1 MPCCKTTA
9 DNSTLVMLTQLHI
22 SNYALIDEL
31 SVSFESG
38 FNVITGETGAGKSI
52 LLGALGFALGDRAD
66 TNVLFD
72 KDKKCVVEAQFTL
85 TNESLKPLFEEN
97 DLDFESEC
105 IFRRELNPQKKSRA
119 FINDTPVALQA
130 MKEIGGRLVDIHSQH
145 DSLLLTDADFQL
157 RLLDD
162 IAQNGAALAE
172 YQTEYGKY
180 NTLKRRLHELKEMA
194 SRNTAEND
202 YLRFQLDELD
212 KAQLKEGEYADLE
225 QTLNVMEN
233 AEEIKTLLVTA
244 NGLMEDAET
253 AILGQVNELSS
264 TLSRLK
270 HLLPDMEGLQ
280 ERVDSIKVEMKDIA
294 YDLRRKEDD
303 TQFDETQLQS
313 LQERYDLLS
322 RLMMKHRVGSFDEL
336 ITLRDSLKERVNA
349 FENIDEAIAKAEQE
363 LKESEKRLSELAKA
377 LHDKRCQ
384 AAMAFSEKVTALVQQ
399 LAMPYAQFHVAVE
412 LQSSF
417 GSKGSDE
424 IGFLFSANKG
434 VAVDDL
440 RRVASGGELS
450 RLMLSIKSAVSS
462 YNYIPTLIFD
472 EIDTGVSGEVAA
484 KIGSIM
490 RQMGLSLQL
499 ISITHLPQV
508 ASQAE
513 HHYFIY
519 KDNEG
524 ARTQSHIRM
533 LDAKERVT
541 EIAKMLSNDKVTPEA
556 LRAAEVLL
564 K

>member
-1 MPCCKTTA
+1 
-9 DNSTLVMLTQLHI
+9 MLKQLHI

-66 TNVLFD
+66 TGVLYD
-72 KDKKCVVEAQFTL
+72 KDKKCVVEAQFAL
-85 TNESLKPLFEEN
+85 DDENLKSLFEEN
-97 DLDFESEC
+97 DLDFETEC

-119 FINDTPVALQA
+119 FINDTPVALQT
-130 MKEIGGRLVDIHSQH
+130 MKEIGSQLVDIHSQH

-157 RLLDD
+157 KLLDE
-162 IAQNGAALAE
+162 IAQNGALLAE
-172 YQTEYGKY
+172 YQTEYSHYKA
-180 NTLKRRLHELKEMA
+180 LKSKLNELKEMA
-194 SRNTAEND
+194 TKNTAEND
-202 YLRFQLDELD
+202 YLKFQLDELD
-212 KAQLKEGEYADLE
+212 KAQLKEGEYTDIE
-225 QTLNVMEN
+225 QTLGVMEN

-244 NGLMEDAET
+244 NGLMDDSEN
-253 AILGQVNELSS
+253 AILGQMNALVS
-264 TLSRLK
+264 TLHRMSQ
-270 HLLPDMEGLQ
+270 LLPDTESIV
-280 ERVDSIKVEMKDIA
+280 ERVENLKVELKDIA

-303 TQFDETQLQS
+303 TQFDEEQLQS
-313 LQERYDLLS
+313 LQEHYDLLS
-322 RLMMKHRVGSFDEL
+322 RLMIKHRANDFDEL
-336 ITLRDSLKERVNA
+336 ITLRDSLREKVNA
-349 FENIDEAIAKAEQE
+349 FENIDEAISKAEKE
-363 LKESEKRLSELAKA
+363 LKESEKQLSSLAKV

-384 AAMAFSEKVTALVQQ
+384 AVTTFSEKVTALVRQ
-399 LAMPYAQFHVAVE
+399 LAMPFAQFQVKVE
-412 LQSSF
+412 SQVNF
-417 GSKGSDE
+417 DSKGCDE
-424 IGFLFSANKG
+424 ISFLFSANKG
-434 VAVDDL
+434 IAPDDI

-490 RQMGLSLQL
+490 RQMGHSLQL

-524 ARTQSHIRM
+524 TRTQSHIRV
-533 LDAKERVT
+533 LQHEERIT
-541 EIAKMLSNDKVTPEA
+541 EIAKMLSNDQVTPEA

>member
-1 MPCCKTTA
+1 
-9 DNSTLVMLTQLHI
+9 MLKQLHI

-31 SVSFESG
+31 NVSFESG

-66 TNVLFD
+66 TNVLYD
-72 KDKKCVVEAQFTL
+72 KDKKCVVEAQFELDDET
-85 TNESLKPLFEEN
+85 LKPLFEEN
-97 DLDFESEC
+97 ELDFESDC

-119 FINDTPVALQA
+119 FINDTPVALQT
-130 MKEIGGRLVDIHSQH
+130 MKAIGGQMVDIHTQH

-157 RLLDD
+157 RLLDN
-162 IAQNGAALAE
+162 IAQNGTLLSEYQAE
-172 YQTEYGKY
+172 YTTH
-180 NTLKRRLHELKEMA
+180 NTIKRKLNELKEMA
-194 SRNTAEND
+194 DKNTAEND
-202 YLRFQLDELD
+202 YLKFQLDELD
-212 KAQLKEGEYADLE
+212 KANLKEGEYADIE
-225 QTLNVMEN
+225 QTLSVMEN

-244 NGLMEDAET
+244 NGLMENSENS
-253 AILGQVNELSS
+253 ILGQVNELSS

-270 HLLPDMEGLQ
+270 HLLPDTEGLD
-280 ERVDSIKVEMKDIA
+280 ERIENLKVELKDIA

-303 TQFDETQLQS
+303 TQFDEEQLQS

-322 RLMMKHRVGSFDEL
+322 RLMMKHRVNDVGEL
-336 ITLRDSLKERVNA
+336 IALRDNLKEKTNA
-349 FENIDEAIAKAEQE
+349 FENIDEAIAQAEKQ
-363 LKESEKRLSELAKA
+363 LKNSEKQLSTLAKA

-384 AAMAFSEKVTALVQQ
+384 AATAFGEKVTVLVRQ
-399 LAMPYAQFHVAVE
+399 LAMPFAQFQVSVE
-412 LQSSF
+412 SQPTF

-424 IGFLFSANKG
+424 IRFLFSANKG
-434 VAVDDL
+434 IAVDDL

-462 YNYIPTLIFD
+462 YNYIPTLVFD

-484 KIGSIM
+484 KIGGIM
-490 RQMGLSLQL
+490 RQMGHSLQL

-524 ARTQSHIRM
+524 ARTQSHIRV
-533 LDAKERVT
+533 LSPEERIQ
-541 EIAKMLSNDKVTPEA
+541 EIAKMLSNDQVTPEA
-556 LRAAEVLL
+556 LRAAEVLM

>member
-1 MPCCKTTA
+1 
-9 DNSTLVMLTQLHI
+9 MLKQLHI

-31 SVSFESG
+31 NVSFESG

-66 TNVLFD
+66 TNVLYD
-72 KDKKCVVEAQFTL
+72 KEKKCVVEAQFEL
-85 TNESLKPLFEEN
+85 DDENLRPLFESN
-97 DLDFESEC
+97 DLDFEAQS

-119 FINDTPVALQA
+119 FINDTPVALQT
-130 MKEIGGRLVDIHSQH
+130 MKEIGGQLVDIHSQH

-157 RLLDD
+157 KLLDE
-162 IAQNGAALAE
+162 IAQNDAVLAD
-172 YQTEYGKY
+172 YQAEFSNY
-180 NTLKRRLHELKEMA
+180 NTLKRKLNDLKEMA
-194 SRNTAEND
+194 TKNTAEND
-202 YLRFQLDELD
+202 YLKFQLDELD
-212 KAQLKEGEYADLE
+212 KAQLKEGEYADIE
-225 QTLNVMEN
+225 QTLSVMEN

-244 NGLMEDAET
+244 NGLMDNSEN
-253 AILGQVNELSS
+253 AILGQMNALAS
-264 TLSRLK
+264 TLHRMRQ
-270 HLLPDMEGLQ
+270 LLPDTESIG
-280 ERVDSIKVEMKDIA
+280 ERVENLRVELKDIA

-303 TQFDETQLQS
+303 TQFDEEQLQS

-322 RLMMKHRVGSFDEL
+322 RLMMKHHVNDFGEL

-349 FENIDEAIAKAEQE
+349 FENIDEAISKAEKE
-363 LKESEKRLSELAKA
+363 LKESEKQLSSHAKV
-377 LHDKRCQ
+377 LHDKRSQ
-384 AAMAFSEKVTALVQQ
+384 AATAFGEKVTTLVRQ
-399 LAMPYAQFHVAVE
+399 LAMPFAQFQVDVE
-412 LQSSF
+412 SQTNF
-417 GSKGSDE
+417 GSKGCDE
-424 IGFLFSANKG
+424 IRFLFSANKG
-434 VAVDDL
+434 IVPDDL

-490 RQMGLSLQL
+490 RQMGRSLQL

-519 KDNEG
+519 KDNAG
-524 ARTQSHIRM
+524 TRTQSHIRV
-533 LDAKERVT
+533 LRHEERIT
-541 EIAKMLSNDKVTPEA
+541 EIAKMLSNDQVTPEA

>member
-1 MPCCKTTA
+1 
-9 DNSTLVMLTQLHI
+9 MLKQLHI

-31 SVSFESG
+31 SVGFETG

-66 TNVLFD
+66 TGVLYD
-72 KDKKCVVEAQFTL
+72 KDKKCVVEAQFEL
-85 TNESLKPLFEEN
+85 EDENLKPLFEEN
-97 DLDFESEC
+97 DLDFETEC

-119 FINDTPVALQA
+119 FINDTPVALQT
-130 MKEIGGRLVDIHSQH
+130 MKEIGSQLVDIHSQH

-157 RLLDD
+157 KLLDE
-162 IAQNGAALAE
+162 IAQNGELLAE
-172 YQTEYGKY
+172 YQTEYSHY
-180 NTLKRRLHELKEMA
+180 NTLKRKLNELKEMA
-194 SRNTAEND
+194 TKNTAEND
-202 YLRFQLDELD
+202 YLKFQLDELD
-212 KAQLKEGEYADLE
+212 KADLKEGEYADIE
-225 QTLNVMEN
+225 QTLSVMEN

-244 NGLMEDAET
+244 NGLMDDSEN
-253 AILGQVNELSS
+253 AILGQVNALTS
-264 TLSRLK
+264 TLQKMK
-270 HLLPDMEGLQ
+270 HLLPDTEELA
-280 ERVDSIKVEMKDIA
+280 ERVENLKVELKDIA
-294 YDLRRKEDD
+294 YDLRRKEDE
-303 TQFDETQLQS
+303 TQFDEGQLQS

-322 RLMMKHRVGSFDEL
+322 RLMMKHRVGSFEEL
-336 ITLRDSLKERVNA
+336 IALRDSLKEKVNA
-349 FENIDEAIAKAEQE
+349 FENIDEAIAQAEKE
-363 LKESEKRLSELAKA
+363 LKASEKQLSSLAKA

-384 AAMAFSEKVTALVQQ
+384 AAVAFGEKVMVLVRQ
-399 LAMPYAQFHVAVE
+399 LAMPFAQFQVSVE
-412 LQSSF
+412 RQESF

-424 IGFLFSANKG
+424 IRFLFSANKG
-434 VAVDDL
+434 IDPDDI

-484 KIGSIM
+484 KIGGIM
-490 RQMGLSLQL
+490 RQMGNALQL

-524 ARTQSHIRM
+524 ERTQSHIRL
-533 LDAKERVT
+533 LDSKERIQ
-541 EIAKMLSNDKVTPEA
+541 EIAKMLSNDQVTPEA
-556 LRAAEVLL
+556 IKAAEVLL

>member
-1 MPCCKTTA
+1 
-9 DNSTLVMLTQLHI
+9 MLKQLHI

-31 SVSFESG
+31 DVSFESG

-52 LLGALGFALGDRAD
+52 LLGALGFALGYRAD

-72 KDKKCVVEAQFTL
+72 KDKKCVVEAQFEL
-85 TNESLKPLFEEN
+85 HSENLKPLFEEN

-119 FINDTPVALQA
+119 FINDTPVALQT
-130 MKEIGGRLVDIHSQH
+130 MKEIGSQLVDIHSQH

-162 IAQNGAALAE
+162 IAQNRDILTD
-172 YQTEYGKY
+172 YQAKYGNY
-180 NTLKRRLHELKEMA
+180 NLLKRKLNELKDIA
-194 SRNTAEND
+194 TKNTAEND
-202 YLRFQLDELD
+202 YLKFQLDELD
-212 KAQLKEGEYADLE
+212 KAQLKEGEYADIE
-225 QTLNVMEN
+225 QTLSVMEN
-233 AEEIKTLLVTA
+233 SEEIKTLLVTA
-244 NGLMEDAET
+244 NGLLDDSEN

-264 TLSRLK
+264 ALSRLK
-270 HLLPDMEGLQ
+270 HLLPDTENLQ
-280 ERVDSIKVEMKDIA
+280 ERIDNLKVELKDIA
-294 YDLRRKEDD
+294 YDLRHKEDE
-303 TQFDETQLQS
+303 TQFDEGQLQS

-322 RLMMKHRVGSFDEL
+322 RLMMKHRVNDFEEL
-336 ITLRDSLKERVNA
+336 ITLRDNLKEKVLA
-349 FENIDEAIAKAEQE
+349 FENIDEAIAKAEKE
-363 LKESEKRLSELAKA
+363 LKENEKQLSSLAKA

-384 AAMAFSEKVTALVQQ
+384 AAKAFSEKVTALVQQ
-399 LAMPYAQFHVAVE
+399 LAMPFAQFQVSVE
-412 LQSSF
+412 SQTDF

-424 IGFLFSANKG
+424 IRFLFSANKG
-434 VAVDDL
+434 IALDDL

-484 KIGSIM
+484 KIGGIM
-490 RQMGLSLQL
+490 QQMGHSLQL

-519 KDNEG
+519 KDNDG
-524 ARTQSHIRM
+524 LRTQSHICV
-533 LDAKERVT
+533 LSPEERVR

>member
-1 MPCCKTTA
+1 
-9 DNSTLVMLTQLHI
+9 MLTQLHI

-31 SVSFESG
+31 DVSFESG

-66 TNVLFD
+66 TNVLYD
-72 KDKKCVVEAQFTL
+72 KDKKCVVEAAFSL
-85 TNESLKPLFEEN
+85 TDDTLKPVFEVN
-97 DLDFESEC
+97 DLDFETEC

-119 FINDTPVALQA
+119 FINDTPVALQT
-130 MKEIGGRLVDIHSQH
+130 MKEIGCQLVDIHSQH

-157 RLLDD
+157 KLLDE
-162 IAQNGAALAE
+162 ISQNGEVLAQYQAE
-172 YQTEYGKY
+172 YINY
-180 NTLKRRLHELKEMA
+180 NAIKRKLNDLKEMA
-194 SRNTAEND
+194 TKNAAEND
-202 YLRFQLDELD
+202 YLKFQLDELD
-212 KAQLKEGEYADLE
+212 KAQLKEGEYAEIE
-225 QTLNVMEN
+225 QTLSVMEN

-244 NGLMEDAET
+244 NGLMEDSET
-253 AILGQVNELSS
+253 AILGQVNALST
-264 TLSRLK
+264 TLSRLR
-270 HLLPDMEGLQ
+270 HLLPDTDALL
-280 ERVDSIKVEMKDIA
+280 ERVDNLKVELKDIA

-303 TQFDETQLQS
+303 TLFDEVQLQT

-322 RLMMKHRVGSFDEL
+322 RLMMKHHFNDFEEL
-336 ITLRDSLKERVNA
+336 ISLRDGLKEQVNA
-349 FENIDEAIAKAEQE
+349 FENIDEAITKAEKE
-363 LKESEKRLSELAKA
+363 LKENEKLLSSLAKA

-384 AAMAFSEKVTALVQQ
+384 AAKDFSEKVTALVRQ
-399 LAMPYAQFHVAVE
+399 LAMPFAQFQVE
-412 LQSSF
+412 VESQANF
-417 GSKGSDE
+417 GSKGCDE
-424 IGFLFSANKG
+424 IRFLFSANKG
-434 VAVDDL
+434 IAVDDL

-450 RLMLSIKSAVSS
+450 RLMLSIKSAVSD

-484 KIGSIM
+484 KIGGIM
-490 RQMGLSLQL
+490 RRMGRSLQL

-524 ARTQSHIRM
+524 ERSQSHIRV
-533 LDAKERVT
+533 LQREERIT
-541 EIAKMLSNDKVTPEA
+541 EIAKMLSNDQVTPEA

>member
-1 MPCCKTTA
+1 
-9 DNSTLVMLTQLHI
+9 MLKQLHI

-31 SVSFESG
+31 NVSFENG

-72 KDKKCVVEAQFTL
+72 KDKKCVVEAQFEL
-85 TNESLKPLFEEN
+85 HSENLKSLFEEN
-97 DLDFESEC
+97 DLDFESDC

-119 FINDTPVALQA
+119 FINDTPVSLQT
-130 MKEIGGRLVDIHSQH
+130 MKEVGCQLVDIHSQH
-145 DSLLLTDADFQL
+145 DSLLLTNTDYQL
-157 RLLDD
+157 QMLDD
-162 IAQNGAALAE
+162 IAQNGDVLAK
-172 YQTEYGKY
+172 YQTEYGNY
-180 NTLKRRLHELKEMA
+180 NTLKRKLYELKEIA
-194 SRNTAEND
+194 TKNTAEND
-202 YLRFQLDELD
+202 YLKFQLDELD
-212 KAQLKEGEYADLE
+212 KAQLKEGEYIDIE
-225 QTLNVMEN
+225 QTLSVMEN
-233 AEEIKTLLVTA
+233 SEEIKTLLVTA
-244 NGLMEDAET
+244 NGLLDDSEN

-270 HLLPDMEGLQ
+270 HLLPDTENLQ
-280 ERVDSIKVEMKDIA
+280 ERIENLKVELKDIA
-294 YDLRRKEDD
+294 YDLRRREDE
-303 TQFDETQLQS
+303 TQFDEGQLQS
-313 LQERYDLLS
+313 LQERYDLLN
-322 RLMMKHRVGSFDEL
+322 RLMMKHRVTDFEAL
-336 ITLRDSLKERVNA
+336 IDLRDSLQEKVNA
-349 FENIDEAIAKAEQE
+349 FENIDEAISRAEKA
-363 LKESEKRLSELAKA
+363 LKESEKQLSSIAKA

-384 AAMAFSEKVTALVQQ
+384 AAKAFSEKITALVQQ
-399 LAMPYAQFHVAVE
+399 LAMPFAQFQVNVGS
-412 LQSSF
+412 QTSF

-424 IGFLFSANKG
+424 ICFLFSANKG
-434 VAVDDL
+434 IAPDDI

-450 RLMLSIKSAVSS
+450 RLMLSIKSAVSG

-508 ASQAE
+508 ASQSE

-519 KDNEG
+519 KDNDG
-524 ARTQSHIRM
+524 ARTQSHICV
-533 LDAKERVT
+533 LNPEERIR

>member
-1 MPCCKTTA
+1 
-9 DNSTLVMLTQLHI
+9 MLQQLHI

-31 SVSFESG
+31 SVSFEPG

-66 TNVLFD
+66 TNVLYD
-72 KDKKCVVEAQFTL
+72 KDKKCVVEAQFALDDDTL
-85 TNESLKPLFEEN
+85 RPLFEEN
-97 DLDFESEC
+97 DLDFEAEC

-119 FINDTPVALQA
+119 FINDTPVALQT
-130 MKEIGGRLVDIHSQH
+130 MKEIGCQLADIHSQH

-162 IAQNGAALAE
+162 IAQNGEILAD
-172 YQTEYGKY
+172 YQTEYHNY
-180 NTLKRRLHELKEMA
+180 NGLKRRLNELKAMA
-194 SRNTAEND
+194 DKNTAEND
-202 YLRFQLDELD
+202 YLKFQLEELD
-212 KAQLKEGEYADLE
+212 KAGLKEGEYADIE
-225 QTLNVMEN
+225 QTLSMMEN

-244 NGLMEDAET
+244 NGLLDNSDN
-253 AILGQVNELSS
+253 AILGQVNELTS
-264 TLSRLK
+264 TLSRLR
-270 HLLPDMEGLQ
+270 HLLPDTDSLGA
-280 ERVDSIKVEMKDIA
+280 RVENLKVELKDIA

-303 TQFDETQLQS
+303 TQFDEGQLQS

-322 RLMMKHRVGSFDEL
+322 RLMMKHHVNDFEAL

-349 FENIDEAIAKAEQE
+349 FENIDEAIAKAEKE
-363 LKESEKRLSELAKA
+363 LKESEKRLSQQAKV
-377 LHDKRCQ
+377 LHDKRVE
-384 AAMAFSEKVTALVQQ
+384 AATAFSEKVAALVRQ
-399 LAMPYAQFHVAVE
+399 LAMPFAQFQVSVE
-412 LQSSF
+412 KQESF
-417 GSKGSDE
+417 GNKGTDA
-424 IGFLFSANKG
+424 ICFLFSANKG
-434 VAVDDL
+434 VAPDDL

-484 KIGSIM
+484 KIGGIM
-490 RQMGLSLQL
+490 QQMGQSLQL

-508 ASQAE
+508 ASKAQ

-519 KDNEG
+519 KDNDG
-524 ARTQSHIRM
+524 LRTQSHIRM
-533 LDAKERVT
+533 LNAEERVT
-541 EIAKMLSNDKVTPEA
+541 EIAKMLSNDHVTPEA